1 METKLLELFEGDSTQ
16 HLEVT
21 LTGGLDERGKKQ
33 AKYTTVRE
41 PVTAE
46 LWKKH
51 LDGEV
56 IIGIKPE
63 IDGKT
68 KWGCI
73 DMDPSNYKDFN
84 EKKFVDIIKQYS
96 LPLVPLKS
104 KSGGLHLI
112 LFLTDWA
119 DQKKVREELDKWN
132 EKYFLAKE
140 VFPRNKHL
148 GMPYHKA
155 TRTVEYAYDDR
166 GEGLDLEQ
174 FIELAFKRRISFDD
188 LINFKTK
195 KYEPEP
201 DWNEYPPCVQ
211 SLLTDKWNGEHR
223 NDIMFNMAVLEMK
236 RSDGNVDKK
245 TLVKTLFERN
255 QAIFSNPLTEKE
267 IMGSVAQSTA
277 KKSYNYK
284 CPPRYPHMTPICNK
298 QLCQMRKLGIGC
310 QVPDIIDEFTNV
322 IVTRNVKETFME
334 FKYKDKPIVIK
345 TDDDLIDEKSFRKK
359 LLTYSINW
367 MTLPKPKRG
376 PNPFEMLVQ
385 GLFDKADENKDA
397 KFEDTL
403 ADTAFTFKKKFFET
417 HMIVKDFEELKHGYL
432 AEEVENEKVF
442 IFFKKSTL
450 DEFIKKSSLKLFA
463 NSQEALQ
470 AINAIKVDYHKL
482 QKNLWKMEL
491 PDFKNKKQPTKQETQ
506 QGKLTELDDEYH
518 AQQFRAPK

>member
-140 VFPRNKHL
+140 VFPRNNHL
-148 GMPYHKA
+148 
-155 TRTVEYAYDDR
+155 
-166 GEGLDLEQ
+166 
-174 FIELAFKRRISFDD
+174 
-188 LINFKTK
+188 
-195 KYEPEP
+195 
-201 DWNEYPPCVQ
+201 
-211 SLLTDKWNGEHR
+211 
-223 NDIMFNMAVLEMK
+223 
-236 RSDGNVDKK
+236 
-245 TLVKTLFERN
+245 
-255 QAIFSNPLTEKE
+255 
-267 IMGSVAQSTA
+267 
-277 KKSYNYK
+277 
-284 CPPRYPHMTPICNK
+284 
-298 QLCQMRKLGIGC
+298 
-310 QVPDIIDEFTNV
+310 
-322 IVTRNVKETFME
+322 
-334 FKYKDKPIVIK
+334 
-345 TDDDLIDEKSFRKK
+345 
-359 LLTYSINW
+359 
-367 MTLPKPKRG
+367 
-376 PNPFEMLVQ
+376 
-385 GLFDKADENKDA
+385 
-397 KFEDTL
+397 
-403 ADTAFTFKKKFFET
+403 
-417 HMIVKDFEELKHGYL
+417 
-432 AEEVENEKVF
+432 
-442 IFFKKSTL
+442 
-450 DEFIKKSSLKLFA
+450 
-463 NSQEALQ
+463 
-470 AINAIKVDYHKL
+470 
-482 QKNLWKMEL
+482 
-491 PDFKNKKQPTKQETQ
+491 
-506 QGKLTELDDEYH
+506 
-518 AQQFRAPK
+518 